1 MARLSILCSG
11 THGSAVVVPRERE
24 WSLECPGLAEEEGAV
39 LARAG
44 VPRRVPG
51 GAGATASPLA
61 CAKGSPTGAADRI
74 FDAFHG
80 PARSVD
86 EPTGKAA
93 RELAGW
99 ESAAALRTSLK
110 NWQNQSKAAETWL
123 TRIAESLRASS
134 RTYAST
140 EKGVEQQFS
149 VLRTYG

>member
-1 MARLSILCSG
+1 M
-11 THGSAVVVPRERE
+11 
-24 WSLECPGLAEEEGAV
+24 AEEEESGTGNGNVPLPYAPLPPGARGPLDPPPLGAPPPGFGPQLVIAEGV
-39 LARAG
+39 LTKAA
-44 VPRRVPG
+44 
-51 GAGATASPLA
+51 
-61 CAKGSPTGAADRI
+61 GAADRI

-134 RTYAST
+134 RTYTST
-140 EKGVEQQFS
+140 EKGVGQQFS

>member
-1 MARLSILCSG
+1 MTREPAAGSGGEPLPYAPLPPGARGPLDPPPLGAPPPGFGPRLVIAEGIL
-11 THGSAVVVPRERE
+11 
-24 WSLECPGLAEEEGAV
+24 
-39 LARAG
+39 
-44 VPRRVPG
+44 
-51 GAGATASPLA
+51 
-61 CAKGSPTGAADRI
+61 AKAAGAADRI
-74 FDAFHG
+74 FDDFHQ

-110 NWQNQSKAAETWL
+110 NWQNQSKAAEAWL

-134 RTYAST
+134 HTYTST
-140 EKGVEQQFS
+140 NQGVDQQFS